1 MPNRCGII
9 HVRGEPPSNPI
20 MPFEMHDYLKKFA
33 EKVDAL
39 IQDRNVS
46 NSLMSL
52 EVLEQNTPLFL
63 ETAYRY
69 LKRNSGSIDE
79 DEMKSLGQKVEEAE
93 VKKFIEVSIAL
104 DFQITYSYSHR

>member
-46 NSLMSL
+46 NTRMSL
-52 EVLEQNTPLFL
+52 EVLE
-63 ETAYRY
+63 
-69 LKRNSGSIDE
+69 
-79 DEMKSLGQKVEEAE
+79 
-93 VKKFIEVSIAL
+93 
-104 DFQITYSYSHR
+104 

>member
-46 NSLMSL
+46 NTRTSL
-52 EVLEQNTPLFL
+52 EVLECNTLL
-63 ETAYRY
+63 LLR
-69 LKRNSGSIDE
+69 
-79 DEMKSLGQKVEEAE
+79 
-93 VKKFIEVSIAL
+93 
-104 DFQITYSYSHR
+104 HRTGI